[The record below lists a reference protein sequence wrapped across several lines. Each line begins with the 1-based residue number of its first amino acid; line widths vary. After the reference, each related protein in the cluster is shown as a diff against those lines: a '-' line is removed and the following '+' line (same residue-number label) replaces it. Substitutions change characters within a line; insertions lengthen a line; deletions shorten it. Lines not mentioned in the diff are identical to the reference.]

1 MAKLTRRGF
10 IGQTSAGAVALGVDS
25 SKAVNVH
32 TIAIQVPMDHLT
44 RNGAR
49 PTNPAAAASVVGDRG
64 MMSMDAGPWVQVSR
78 LGNPLIMR

>member
-1 MAKLTRRGF
+1 
-10 IGQTSAGAVALGVDS
+10 VDS

-49 PTNPAAAASVVGDRG
+49 PTNPAAAASVVGVWCAAKRQKARMRGDRG